1 MHELSVTQND
11 LTEDELVS
19 FGSTLAGT
27 LAPGDVV
34 LLQGQVGA
42 GKTSLARSII
52 QAILV
57 EAEDIPSPTF
67 TLVQTYDTHHGPL
80 WHVDLYRLT
89 SISEIEELGLFE
101 AFDTAIC
108 LVEWPELLG
117 QNAPASALTL
127 TLAQSNT
134 GEARDLTL
142 QATHPKWEKLGSMAQ
157 DD

>member
-1 MHELSVTQND
+1 MHELSVTQKD

-52 QAILV
+52 QAMLV

-117 QNAPASALTL
+117 LNAPASALTL
-127 TLAQSNT
+127 TLAQSNAGQT
-134 GEARDLTL
+134 RDLTL
-142 QATHPKWEKLGSMAQ
+142 QATHPKWEKLESMAQ